1 MKDKTLNTWTTITV
15 MIVAAFAAIVSYTHI
30 RDLAMVNGYDWF
42 TASILPLSVDGL
54 IVGTS
59 FMLVS
64 ASRASLKA
72 SVARFGLWLGI
83 GGTLMANAAYG
94 LSHGVVGATV
104 STWPAV
110 AFIVAV
116 EAWMQLKKHA
126 KNTVKNTGVAPSGVK
141 PTRRSSTGA
150 KTQKT
155 SKVNKETQPS
165 VDLGAGGS
173 VEHRADRPAK
183 GKRGVKLTAQVIGEN
198 EGIPVYDGVP
208 SPNQIATD
216 LKCGHAKSVQ
226 LRQIMIDD
234 NVDLHAALNIRDSWS
249 HGKRKENTHV

>member
-1 MKDKTLNTWTTITV
+1 MKDKTLNGWTTVTV

-64 ASRASLKA
+64 ASRASLRA

-116 EAWMQLKKHA
+116 EAWMQLKKHSR
-126 KNTVKNTGVAPSGVK
+126 NTGSA
-141 PTRRSSTGA
+141 TTGA
-150 KTQKT
+150 KATQRPVTGAKNRKT
-155 SKVNKETQPS
+155 KQVTRKTQPS

-173 VEHRADRPAK
+173 VEHRSKTATSSAK
-183 GKRGVKLTAQVIGEN
+183 TATTES
-198 EGIPVYDGVP
+198 DGVP
-208 SPNQIATD
+208 KAYIIAKE
-216 LKCGHAKSVQ
+216 LGCGHAKSVQ
-226 LRQIMIDD
+226 VRQIMIDD
-234 NVDLHAALNIRDSWS
+234 NVDMETAVKIRASWP
-249 HGKRKENTHV
+249 HGKRKENTRV